1 MERQQGRHEFVPSLS
16 GIDLDDLLGELRERA
31 GAVREAHERLS
42 GLLGAVVAVSSELD
56 LAAVL
61 QRIIT
66 TACSLVGARYGA
78 LGVLG
83 PERDELVQFIT
94 HGLDDE
100 TRAAIGDIPHG
111 HGVLGLL
118 IKEPK
123 ALRLHEISEHPKSVG
138 FPANHPPMHS
148 FLGVPLLVRDEVF
161 GNLYLSDKESG
172 EDFSAADEEV
182 VTALAAAAGVAVE
195 NARLYE
201 QSRNREAWLRAAAEC
216 TRTLTSD
223 SQVRTGYDQVVS
235 SAHAA
240 SGAPVVVMLRP
251 AEPELDPA
259 GSLYAVAQRGLLEVT
274 ETPASVVPAGIVE
287 LVAAG
292 SAALVEPQEVADLL
306 GCKTPQSAAG
316 APMWAGER
324 LQGVVLFLWPDVN
337 PSVPIDLL
345 QATTFG
351 ERVALAMAVAEAQAD
366 RERIAVLEDRD
377 RIARDLHDL
386 VIQRLFAVGL
396 SVQGAARDVVKPTV
410 ATRLER
416 VVDDLDETIKDVRR
430 TIYQL
435 HAGPAGA
442 GGLRS
447 EIDEVL
453 EHAEDALGFAPSLR
467 TDGPLSAV
475 PDEVGADL
483 IAVLRESLTN
493 AAKHADA
500 TAVQVEVRVG
510 SALEA
515 SVTDNGTGMPASLS
529 RRSGLSNLQARA
541 EAHGGS
547 LTISPGPGGGTEV
560 VWWVPLTST
569 ARD

>member
-1 MERQQGRHEFVPSLS
+1 MDRRPDSHDFVPSLS
-16 GIDLDDLLGELRERA
+16 AIDLDDLLGELRERA
-31 GAVREAHERLS
+31 GAVREAHQRLS

-66 TACSLVGARYGA
+66 TACNLVGARYGA
-78 LGVLG
+78 LGVLS
-83 PERDELVQFIT
+83 PERDQLVQFIT

-100 TRAAIGDIPHG
+100 TRARIGDIPHG

-138 FPANHPPMHS
+138 FPPNHPPMHS

-172 EDFSAADEEV
+172 EDFSSADEEV

-216 TRTLTSD
+216 TRTLTSEP
-223 SQVRTGYDQVVS
+223 QVRTGYDQVVS
-235 SAHAA
+235 SAHTA
-240 SGAPVVVMLRP
+240 SAAPVVVLMRP
-251 AEPELDPA
+251 AEPELDPS

-274 ETPASVVPAGIVE
+274 ETPVSAVPQGLVRMVE
-287 LVAAG
+287 DRAACQ
-292 SAALVEPQEVADLL
+292 LPPQDVADLL

-324 LQGVVLFLWPDVN
+324 LEGVVLFIWPETN
-337 PSVPIDLL
+337 PSTPIDLL

-351 ERVALAMAVAEAQAD
+351 ERVALALAVAEAQTD

-396 SVQGAARDVVKPTV
+396 SVQGAARDVIKPVV
-410 ATRLER
+410 AQRLER

-435 HAGPAGA
+435 HATPGT

-447 EIDEVL
+447 ELDDVL
-453 EHAEDALGFAPSLR
+453 EHAEDALGFTPSLR
-467 TDGPLSAV
+467 TEGPLSAV

-483 IAVLRESLTN
+483 VAVLRESLTN

-500 TAVQVEVRVG
+500 TSVQVEVRVG

-515 SVTDNGTGMPASLS
+515 SITDNGNGMPASLS
-529 RRSGLSNLQARA
+529 RRSGLANLQARA
-541 EAHGGS
+541 EAHGGN
-547 LTISPGPGGGTEV
+547 LTVSPGPQGGTEV

-569 ARD
+569 ARA

>member
-1 MERQQGRHEFVPSLS
+1 MPSLS

-100 TRAAIGDIPHG
+100 TRARIGDIPHG

-138 FPANHPPMHS
+138 FPPNHPPMHS

-172 EDFSAADEEV
+172 EDFSPADEEV

-216 TRTLTSD
+216 TRTLTSEP
-223 SQVRTGYDQVVS
+223 QVRTGYDQVVS
-235 SAHAA
+235 SAHTA
-240 SGAPVVVMLRP
+240 SLAPVVLLMRP

-274 ETPASVVPAGIVE
+274 ETPTSTVPEG
-287 LVAAG
+287 LVRMVDERAACQ
-292 SAALVEPQEVADLL
+292 LEPQEVADLL

-324 LQGVVLFLWPDVN
+324 LEGVVLFLWPEAN
-337 PSVPIDLL
+337 PSTPIDLF

-396 SVQGAARDVVKPTV
+396 SVQGAARDAVKPMV
-410 ATRLER
+410 AQRLER

-435 HAGPAGA
+435 HATPGT

-447 EIDEVL
+447 ELDEVL

-467 TDGPLSAV
+467 TEGPLSAV

-500 TAVQVEVRVG
+500 TSVQVEVRVG

-515 SVTDNGTGMPASLS
+515 SVTDNGNGMPASLS
-529 RRSGLSNLQARA
+529 RRSGLANLQARA
-541 EAHGGS
+541 EAHGGN
-547 LTISPGPGGGTEV
+547 LTITPGPKGGTEV

>member
-1 MERQQGRHEFVPSLS
+1 MERQPGGSGFVPSLS
-16 GIDLDDLLGELRERA
+16 AIDLDDLLGELRERA

-78 LGVLG
+78 LGVLS
-83 PERDELVQFIT
+83 PERDQLVQFIT

-100 TRAAIGDIPHG
+100 TRARIGDIPHG

-138 FPANHPPMHS
+138 FPPNHPPMHS

-172 EDFSAADEEV
+172 EDFSSADEEV

-216 TRTLTSD
+216 TRTLTSEP
-223 SQVRTGYDQVVS
+223 QVRTGYDQVVS
-235 SAHAA
+235 SAHTA
-240 SGAPVVVMLRP
+240 SAAPVVVLMRP
-251 AEPELDPA
+251 AEPELDPS

-274 ETPASVVPAGIVE
+274 ETPVSAVPQGLVRMVE
-287 LVAAG
+287 DRAACQ
-292 SAALVEPQEVADLL
+292 LPPQDVADLL

-324 LQGVVLFLWPDVN
+324 LEGVVLFIWPETN
-337 PSVPIDLL
+337 PSTPIDLL

-351 ERVALAMAVAEAQAD
+351 ERVALALAVAEAQTD

-396 SVQGAARDVVKPTV
+396 SVQGAARDVIKPVV
-410 ATRLER
+410 AQRLER

-435 HAGPAGA
+435 HATPGT

-447 EIDEVL
+447 ELDEVL
-453 EHAEDALGFAPSLR
+453 EHAEDALGFTPSLR
-467 TDGPLSAV
+467 TEGPLSAV

-483 IAVLRESLTN
+483 VAVLRESLTN

-500 TAVQVEVRVG
+500 TSVQVEVRVG

-515 SVTDNGTGMPASLS
+515 SITDNGNGMPASLS
-529 RRSGLSNLQARA
+529 RRSGLANLQARA

-547 LTISPGPGGGTEV
+547 LTVSPGPQGGTEV

-569 ARD
+569 ARA

>member
-1 MERQQGRHEFVPSLS
+1 MERQLGSRGFVPSLS
-16 GIDLDDLLGELRERA
+16 GIDLDDLLGELRDRA

-42 GLLGAVVAVSSELD
+42 GLLSAVVAVSSELD

-83 PERDELVQFIT
+83 PERDQLVQFIT

-138 FPANHPPMHS
+138 FPPNHPPMHS

-223 SQVRTGYDQVVS
+223 GPLRSGYDQVVA
-235 SAHAA
+235 SAHTA
-240 SGAPVVVMLRP
+240 SAAPVVVLLRP
-251 AEPELDPA
+251 AEPELDPT

-274 ETPASVVPAGIVE
+274 ETPVATVPE
-287 LVAAG
+287 TLVQMVDARAATQ
-292 SAALVEPQEVADLL
+292 LEPQAVADLL
-306 GCKTPQSAAG
+306 GCKEPQSAAG

-324 LQGVVLFLWPDVN
+324 LEGVMLFLWPEAT
-337 PSVPIDLL
+337 PSSAIDLF

-396 SVQGAARDVVKPTV
+396 SVQGAAHDAVKPQV
-410 ATRLER
+410 AQRLER

-435 HAGPAGA
+435 HATPGV

-483 IAVLRESLTN
+483 VAVLRESLTN

-500 TAVQVEVRVG
+500 TSVRVEVRVG

-515 SVTDNGTGMPASLS
+515 SISDNGSGMPASLS
-529 RRSGLSNLQARA
+529 RRSGLANLQARA
-541 EAHGGS
+541 EAHGGR
-547 LTISPGPGGGTEV
+547 LTVSPVPTGGTEI

-569 ARD
+569 ARA

>member
-1 MERQQGRHEFVPSLS
+1 MERQPGGSGFVPSLS
-16 GIDLDDLLGELRERA
+16 AIDLDDLLGELRERA

-78 LGVLG
+78 LGVLS
-83 PERDELVQFIT
+83 PERDQLVQFIT

-100 TRAAIGDIPHG
+100 TRARIGDIPHG

-138 FPANHPPMHS
+138 FPPNHPPMHS

-172 EDFSAADEEV
+172 EDFSSADEEV

-216 TRTLTSD
+216 TRTLTSEP
-223 SQVRTGYDQVVS
+223 QVRTGYDQVVS
-235 SAHAA
+235 SAHTA
-240 SGAPVVVMLRP
+240 SAAPVVVLMRP
-251 AEPELDPA
+251 AEPELDPS

-274 ETPASVVPAGIVE
+274 ETPVSAVPQGLVRMVE
-287 LVAAG
+287 DRAACQ
-292 SAALVEPQEVADLL
+292 LPPQDVADLL

-324 LQGVVLFLWPDVN
+324 LEGVVLFIWPETN
-337 PSVPIDLL
+337 PSTPIDLL

-351 ERVALAMAVAEAQAD
+351 ERVALALAVAEAQTD

-396 SVQGAARDVVKPTV
+396 SVQGAARDVIKPVV
-410 ATRLER
+410 AQRLER

-435 HAGPAGA
+435 HATPGT

-447 EIDEVL
+447 ELDDVL
-453 EHAEDALGFAPSLR
+453 EHAEDALGFTPSLR
-467 TDGPLSAV
+467 TEGPLSAV

-483 IAVLRESLTN
+483 VAVLRESLTN

-500 TAVQVEVRVG
+500 TSVQVEVRVG

-515 SVTDNGTGMPASLS
+515 SITDNGNGMPASLS
-529 RRSGLSNLQARA
+529 RRSGLANLQARA
-541 EAHGGS
+541 EAHGGN
-547 LTISPGPGGGTEV
+547 LTVSPGPQGGTEV

-569 ARD
+569 ARA

>member
-1 MERQQGRHEFVPSLS
+1 MDRRPDSHDFVPSLS

-31 GAVREAHERLS
+31 GAVREAHQRLS

-78 LGVLG
+78 LGVLDH
-83 PERDELVQFIT
+83 ERDHLVQFIT

-100 TRAAIGDIPHG
+100 TRARIGDIPRG

-118 IKEPK
+118 IKDPQ

-138 FPANHPPMHS
+138 FPPNHPPMHS

-161 GNLYLSDKESG
+161 GNLYLSDKENG
-172 EDFSAADEEV
+172 EDFSEADEEV

-201 QSRNREAWLRAAAEC
+201 QSRNREGWLRAAAEC
-216 TRTLTSD
+216 TRALTSD
-223 SQVRTGYDQVVS
+223 SPVRTGYDQIVA
-235 SAHAA
+235 SAHMA
-240 SGAPVVVMLRP
+240 SSAPVVVLLRP
-251 AEPELDPA
+251 SEPDLDPTE
-259 GSLYAVAQRGLLEVT
+259 SLYAVAQRGLLEVT
-274 ETPASVVPAGIVE
+274 ETPASAVPDGIVAM
-287 LVAAG
+287 VNDR
-292 SAALVEPQEVADLL
+292 SAAELEPQEAAALL
-306 GCKTPQSAAG
+306 GSKSPQLAVG

-324 LQGVVLFLWPDVN
+324 LQGVVLLLWPEAVP
-337 PSVPIDLL
+337 PSPVDLL

-351 ERVALAMAVAEAQAD
+351 ERVALAMAVAEAHAD

-396 SVQGAARDVVKPTV
+396 SVQGAARDAVKPSV
-410 ATRLER
+410 AQRLER

-435 HAGPAGA
+435 HASPGT

-447 EIDEVL
+447 ELDEVL
-453 EHAEDALGFAPSLR
+453 EHAEDSLGFAPSLR
-467 TDGPLSAV
+467 TEGPLSAV

-493 AAKHADA
+493 VAKHADA
-500 TAVQVEVRVG
+500 RSVAVEVRVG
-510 SALEA
+510 SAVEA
-515 SVTDNGTGMPASLS
+515 SVSDDGKGLPERLA
-529 RRSGLSNLQARA
+529 RRSGLANLQARA

-547 LTISPGPGGGTEV
+547 LTIAPVPGGGTEV
-560 VWWVPLTST
+560 IWWVPLTST

>member
-1 MERQQGRHEFVPSLS
+1 MDRHPGSHDFVPSLS
-16 GIDLDDLLGELRERA
+16 AIDLDDLLGELRERA
-31 GAVREAHERLS
+31 GAVREAHHRLS
-42 GLLGAVVAVSSELD
+42 GLLSAVVAVSSELD

-78 LGVLG
+78 LGVLD
-83 PERDELVQFIT
+83 PERDHLVQFIT

-100 TRAAIGDIPHG
+100 TRAGIGDIPRG

-138 FPANHPPMHS
+138 FPPNHPPMHS

-172 EDFSAADEEV
+172 EDFSEADEEV

-201 QSRNREAWLRAAAEC
+201 QSRNREGWLRAAAEC
-216 TRTLTSD
+216 TRAITGD
-223 SQVRTGYDQVVS
+223 SLLRTGYDQIVA
-235 SAHAA
+235 SAHMA
-240 SGAPVVVMLRP
+240 SSAPVVVLLRP
-251 AEPELDPA
+251 AEPDLDPT

-274 ETPASVVPAGIVE
+274 ETPSGTIPEGIVAMVNGQGAVQ
-287 LVAAG
+287 L
-292 SAALVEPQEVADLL
+292 EPQEVGALL
-306 GCKTPQSAAG
+306 GSKSPQLAVG
-316 APMWAGER
+316 APMRAGER
-324 LQGVVLFLWPDVN
+324 LQGVVLLLWPEAA
-337 PSVPIDLL
+337 PSSPVDLF

-351 ERVALAMAVAEAQAD
+351 ERVALALAVAEAQAD
-366 RERIAVLEDRD
+366 RARIAVLEDRD

-396 SVQGAARDVVKPTV
+396 SVQGAARDAVKPSV
-410 ATRLER
+410 AQRLER

-435 HAGPAGA
+435 HATPGT

-447 EIDEVL
+447 ELDEVL

-467 TDGPLSAV
+467 TEGPLSAV

-483 IAVLRESLTN
+483 VAVLRESLAN

-500 TAVQVEVRVG
+500 TSVAVEVRVG
-510 SALEA
+510 SAVEA
-515 SVTDNGTGMPASLS
+515 SVIDNGKGMPEALT
-529 RRSGLSNLQARA
+529 RRSGIANLQARA

-547 LTISPGPGGGTEV
+547 LTIGAAPGGGTEAI
-560 VWWVPLTST
+560 WWVPLTST
-569 ARD
+569 ARG

>member
-1 MERQQGRHEFVPSLS
+1 MERQPGSSGFVPSLS
-16 GIDLDDLLGELRERA
+16 GIDLDDLLGELRDRA

-83 PERDELVQFIT
+83 PERDQLVQFIT

-100 TRAAIGDIPHG
+100 TRARIGEIPHG

-118 IKEPK
+118 IKDPK

-138 FPANHPPMHS
+138 FPPNHPPMHS

-161 GNLYLSDKESG
+161 GNLYLSDKGNG
-172 EDFSAADEEV
+172 EDFSSADEEV

-216 TRTLTSD
+216 TRTLTGEA
-223 SQVRTGYDQVVS
+223 QIRTGYDQVVS
-235 SAHAA
+235 SAHTA
-240 SGAPVVVMLRP
+240 SMAPVVVLMRP

-274 ETPASVVPAGIVE
+274 ETPVATVPE
-287 LVAAG
+287 
-292 SAALVEPQEVADLL
+292 ALVQMVDAHAASQLEPEDVADLL
-306 GCKTPQSAAG
+306 GCKAPQAAAG

-324 LQGVVLFLWPDVN
+324 LEGVLLFLWPEAA
-337 PSVPIDLL
+337 PASPIDLF

-351 ERVALAMAVAEAQAD
+351 ERVALAMAVAEAQSD

-396 SVQGAARDVVKPTV
+396 SVQGAARDAVKPQV
-410 ATRLER
+410 AQRLER

-435 HAGPAGA
+435 HATPGV

-447 EIDEVL
+447 ELDEVL

-467 TDGPLSAV
+467 TEGPLSAV

-483 IAVLRESLTN
+483 VAVLRESLTN

-500 TAVQVEVRVG
+500 TSVRVEVRDG

-515 SVTDNGTGMPASLS
+515 SISDNGNGMPASLS
-529 RRSGLSNLQARA
+529 RRSGLANLQARA

-547 LTISPGPGGGTEV
+547 LTVSPVPTGGTEI

-569 ARD
+569 ARG